1 MATEARTES
10 TPRRTSGMG
19 PGSPQSQPR
28 GGRNP
33 SGVGGIPHGKTSG
46 RTWNGEGAL
55 EPSPGEIGRSGAG
68 GGGSMQQAA
77 SVMPRAQHNTTTNM
91 ARAGLGGVGG
101 GEGSTVQ
108 VYAARWSGQNVE
120 QIPEGCHV
128 SKTEGGEHL
137 HSNRKGDGVSD
148 ATASVEDQGH
158 RPGVPLGCSA
168 GVYRV
173 GVYSFHAQPL
183 SYSLPVAPRGV
194 WRVA

>member
-33 SGVGGIPHGKTSG
+33 SGVGGIPHGKTSR

-108 VYAARWSGQNVE
+108 VYAARWSGTSSKYRKVAMYRRPRVE
-120 QIPEGCHV
+120 SICTQTERV
-128 SKTEGGEHL
+128 TESATQRRVLKT
-137 HSNRKGDGVSD
+137 K
-148 ATASVEDQGH
+148 ATV
-158 RPGVPLGCSA
+158 R
-168 GVYRV
+168 VYRWDV
-173 GVYSFHAQPL
+173 AQ
-183 SYSLPVAPRGV
+183 GCTV
-194 WRVA
+194 WACIHFMHSTAVVI